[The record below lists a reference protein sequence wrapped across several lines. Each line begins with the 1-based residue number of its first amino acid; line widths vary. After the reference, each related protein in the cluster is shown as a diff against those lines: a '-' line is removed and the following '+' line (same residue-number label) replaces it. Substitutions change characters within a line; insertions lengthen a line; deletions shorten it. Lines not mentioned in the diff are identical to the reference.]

1 MGLFGGGGFNP
12 ISAISSVLGGGG
24 GGGGSSSMYSGG
36 IGSSTGNT
44 NAQTTTT
51 NTDTKNED
59 RRLVIAE
66 GGIGIN
72 TEGSGIT
79 MNIYGRDATG
89 GAGYST
95 ALNQTAPNS
104 NGGIV
109 APPFDIETFIQ
120 DNKLALAGGA
130 AVLLVVVA
138 AFVVKGKK

>member
-1 MGLFGGGGFNP
+1 MGFGSFFSNP
-12 ISAISSVLGGGG
+12 IQAISSVMGGG

-44 NAQTTTT
+44 NANLNTTT
-51 NTDTKNED
+51 TDTKNED

-95 ALNQTAPNS
+95 ALNQATPGDT
-104 NGGIV
+104 GGL
-109 APPFDIETFIQ
+109 AAPFDLAAFVE
-120 DNKLALAGGA
+120 DNKLWLAGGA
-130 AVLLVVVA
+130 AVLLVGVA
-138 AFVVKGKK
+138 FMVGKK

>member
-1 MGLFGGGGFNP
+1 MGFGSFFSNP
-12 ISAISSVLGGGG
+12 IQAISGALGGG
-24 GGGGSSSMYSGG
+24 GGGGSSSFSSGG

-72 TEGSGIT
+72 TEGNAVT

-95 ALNQTAPNS
+95 ALNQTAPGG

-109 APPFDIETFIQ
+109 APPFDLATFVE

-130 AVLLVVVA
+130 AALVVVVA
-138 AFVVKGKK
+138 VFFVKGKK